1 MEGDVLVRFRNVS
14 KTYDGDALA
23 VRNLDLDI
31 RKGEFLTLLGPSGS
45 GKTTTLMMLAGFESP
60 SEGSIWLAGNR
71 IDTLPPHRR
80 GIGVV
85 FQQYALFPHMTVA
98 ENIAYP
104 LLCRKRPKHEIRE
117 KVRGALELVQ
127 LADFANRRPSQLSGG
142 QQQRVALSRALV
154 FEPSIVLMDEPLG
167 ALDRKLRETLQI
179 EIRRIHRELKVT
191 IVYVTHDQNEAL
203 TMSDRIAVYRNGEI
217 SQIGSPDEIYRN
229 PRDSYVATFVGES
242 NLLPGVVEDAGGGT
256 VRVALDDGTRAEAVA
271 PAGAA
276 LEKGLRIVAS
286 LRPENV
292 KACVSPD
299 ELPAGHPAG
308 LNRLEGTVADL
319 MFLGEQYRMSVSLGD
334 GRTFIV
340 KSSIGAASRFAI
352 GQSIVMYW
360 DRADLKI
367 LEATP
372 RGTDHEARSK

>member
-1 MEGDVLVRFRNVS
+1 MEKDILVQFKNVS
-14 KTYDGDALA
+14 KTYDGDGLA

-45 GKTTTLMMLAGFESP
+45 GKTTTLMMLAGFETP
-60 SEGSIWLAGNR
+60 SDGSIWLSGKR

-104 LLCRKRPKHEIRE
+104 LLCRKMPKHEIRE

-127 LADFANRRPSQLSGG
+127 LADFANRKPNQLSGG

-217 SQIGSPDEIYRN
+217 SQIDTPDAIYGN
-229 PRDSYVATFVGES
+229 PRDAYVATFVGES
-242 NLLPGVVEDAGGGT
+242 NLLPGMIEGVGDGGAL
-256 VRVALDDGTRAEAVA
+256 RVALDAGTGAEALA
-271 PAGAA
+271 ADGAA
-276 LEKGLRIVAS
+276 LEKGMRIVAS
-286 LRPENV
+286 VRPENA
-292 KACVSPD
+292 KACASLD
-299 ELPAGHPAG
+299 DLPSTHPIG
-308 LNRLEGTVADL
+308 FGCLEGVVADL
-319 MFLGEQYRMSVSLGD
+319 MFLGEQYRMSVSLSNGQI
-334 GRTFIV
+334 FIV
-340 KSSIGAASRFAI
+340 KLSIGESSRFVI
-352 GQSIVMYW
+352 GQSIVVYW
-360 DRADLKI
+360 DKTDLKV
-367 LEATP
+367 LEAV
-372 RGTDHEARSK
+372 A